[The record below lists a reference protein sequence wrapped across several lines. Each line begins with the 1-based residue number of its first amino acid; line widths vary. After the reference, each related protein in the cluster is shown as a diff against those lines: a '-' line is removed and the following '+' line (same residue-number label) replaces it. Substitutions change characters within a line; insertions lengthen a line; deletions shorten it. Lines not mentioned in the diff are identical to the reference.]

1 LDYYVVLSL
10 YFSELRIDIFEQTPS
25 YGFFR
30 LVGDAGGQLGLVL
43 GASFITILEVIDLVI
58 MFAINWFRS
67 KPPNKTTNIS

>member
-1 LDYYVVLSL
+1 MNEHILVVMHYCSILS
-10 YFSELRIDIFEQTPS
+10 S
-25 YGFFR
+25 
-30 LVGDAGGQLGLVL
+30 GDAGGQLGLVL